1 MVKSRG
7 RDSWTEIS
15 GATDTARRERT
26 SAQKTTGL
34 LRGADRVDGDLG
46 DRERHASP

>member
-1 MVKSRG
+1 MVKSGG
-7 RDSWTEIS
+7 RDTWPETS

-26 SAQKTTGL
+26 SAQKMIGL

-46 DRERHASP
+46 DQERHASP